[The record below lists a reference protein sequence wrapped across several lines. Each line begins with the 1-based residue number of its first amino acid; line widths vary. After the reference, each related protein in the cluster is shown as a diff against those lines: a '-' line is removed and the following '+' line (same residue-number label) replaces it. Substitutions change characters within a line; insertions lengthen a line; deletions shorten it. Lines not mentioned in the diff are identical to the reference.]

1 MELVIK
7 STGDRTTIE
16 IDGEEIKNATM
27 VNFIAAVHSGTQC
40 VFEQLVT
47 DADGRPVIED
57 DDIKREIHRV
67 DFTRG
72 EIV

>member
-1 MELVIK
+1 MELVIR
-7 STGDRTTIE
+7 STGNRTTIE
-16 IDGEEIKNATM
+16 INGEKIKNATM
-27 VNFIAAVHSGTQC
+27 VNFIAAVRSETQC

-57 DDIKREIHRV
+57 DDVKRKIHRV
-67 DFTRG
+67 DLVRG

>member
-27 VNFIAAVHSGTQC
+27 VNFIAAVHSGPQC

-47 DADGRPVIED
+47 DADGRPIIED

-67 DFTRG
+67 DLTRG